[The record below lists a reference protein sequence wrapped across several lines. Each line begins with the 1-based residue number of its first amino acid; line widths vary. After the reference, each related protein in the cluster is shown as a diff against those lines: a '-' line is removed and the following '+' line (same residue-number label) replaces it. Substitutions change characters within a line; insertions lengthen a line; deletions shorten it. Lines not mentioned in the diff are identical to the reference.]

1 MDSAIPATIGRFKVA
16 GALGKGGM
24 GIVYRAL
31 DPSLERAVAI
41 KVLPEAFVSDPEWIA
56 RFRREARLLASL
68 NHPNIAMIW
77 SLEEFADGRF
87 LLALELVEGPSL
99 RAKLDEGALPV
110 MEAVRVSAQV
120 AGAVEAAHSRGI
132 IHRDLKPDN
141 IHLTPEGV
149 VKVLDFGLARHEM
162 PPTGPEDSI
171 DQGPRPEANDRRA
184 PAGQDDVTMF
194 VSAAGD
200 VGTVLFGSDES
211 VTVVGDRGEITGTPG
226 YMSPEQVRG
235 HFQDRR
241 SDVFSFGCV
250 LYECLSGQAAFGI
263 VLNSLGMLALNRG
276 ETAKARSRFEEA
288 LVLQR
293 DLGNRLHVGIT
304 VDYTPGA
311 CCLAGGGCVLVTQVE
326 CSGQSGTWRGPGAPC
341 SPNPCAPPVGA
352 CCFRNAF
359 CKILPE
365 ARCQSLRGVYRGDA
379 TVCSPSIC
387 LPSAPRRDDPE
398 AGEVPDPGPRTTSW
412 GKIKTVYR

>member
-1 MDSAIPATIGRFKVA
+1 
-16 GALGKGGM
+16 M

-87 LLALELVEGPSL
+87 LLAVELVEGPSL

-171 DQGPRPEANDRRA
+171 DQGPRPREHRRA
-184 PAGQDDVTMF
+184 PAGQDDVTS
-194 VSAAGD
+194 VSAAGN
-200 VGTVLFGSDES
+200 VGRSSSGVMRALRSLVIAERS
-211 VTVVGDRGEITGTPG
+211 PG
-226 YMSPEQVRG
+226 PGQSEQVRG

-263 VLNSLGMLALNRG
+263 VS
-276 ETAKARSRFEEA
+276 TAS
-288 LVLQR
+288 
-293 DLGNRLHVGIT
+293 
-304 VDYTPGA
+304 A
-311 CCLAGGGCVLVTQVE
+311 C
-326 CSGQSGTWRGPGAPC
+326 WP
-341 SPNPCAPPVGA
+341 
-352 CCFRNAF
+352 
-359 CKILPE
+359 
-365 ARCQSLRGVYRGDA
+365 
-379 TVCSPSIC
+379 
-387 LPSAPRRDDPE
+387 
-398 AGEVPDPGPRTTSW
+398 
-412 GKIKTVYR
+412 